1 MRKEKK
7 PKMSDQNVYL
17 KKLEKKSKLNTKIVN
32 KKQRIM
38 KEKLLKLKTYRRKNN
53 TKKLFF

>member
-1 MRKEKK
+1 
-7 PKMSDQNVYL
+7 MSDRNVYL

-32 KKQRIM
+32 KKQRLM